1 MIRPSALAAPV
12 LSILIAGCGGRE
24 AAPEPS
30 ASWLAE
36 PLTAVQTSGITA
48 GGAQGP
54 PEIKNP
60 YTDDPG
66 ALSQGRQLFDGFNCA
81 GCHGSAGGGGMGP
94 PLADQD
100 WIYGGSDAQIYAT
113 IVQGRPNGMP
123 SFGQAITGEAVWK
136 LAAYV
141 KSLGPGSGENQDGQS
156 RSGEKQGGE
165 GQSAENQSGETQRD

>member
-1 MIRPSALAAPV
+1 MIRARTLALSVFSV
-12 LSILIAGCGGRE
+12 LLAGCGGQE
-24 AAPEPS
+24 SAPEPS

-36 PLTAVQTSGITA
+36 PLSAVQTSAITA
-48 GGAQGP
+48 GAPQRP
-54 PEIKNP
+54 PEIRNP

-66 ALSQGRQLFDGFNCA
+66 ALSQGRQLYDGFNCA

-123 SFGQAITGEAVWK
+123 AFGQALMGEAVWK

-141 KSLGPGSGENQDGQS
+141 KSLGPGTGENQ
-156 RSGEKQGGE
+156 GEGSQGG
-165 GQSAENQSGETQRD
+165 GTQAGRNQGGGVQSGGNQSD

>member
-1 MIRPSALAAPV
+1 MIRARPLAASVFSAL
-12 LSILIAGCGGRE
+12 LAGCGGQE
-24 AAPEPS
+24 SAPEPA

-36 PLTAVQTSGITA
+36 PLTAVQTSAITA
-48 GGAQGP
+48 GAGQTP
-54 PEIKNP
+54 VEIKNP

-66 ALSQGRQLFDGFNCA
+66 ALSQGRQLYNGFNCA

-123 SFGQAITGEAVWK
+123 AFGHALTGEAVWK

-141 KSLGPGSGENQDGQS
+141 KSLGPGTGENQG
-156 RSGEKQGGE
+156 GGGQGGGE
-165 GQSAENQSGETQRD
+165 QGRETQGGGQQSGGTQSD